1 MTDYLPQAFGYIVSN
16 AADRLA
22 LPVNRT
28 RYRLKVISEL
38 NEVGGVDGNGI
49 AMRALDAVTISSIKH
64 LPVHPLSRQ
73 SVPHRTC

>member
-1 MTDYLPQAFGYIVSN
+1 MTDYLPQAFGNIVSN

-22 LPVNRT
+22 LPVDRT

-38 NEVGGVDGNGI
+38 NEVDGNGI
-49 AMRALDAVTISSIKH
+49 AKRALDAVTISIIKH

-73 SVPHRTC
+73 SVTHRTC